1 MVSHL
6 WSAWPPS
13 FTPPGLLGPGAAAI
27 DMTQRSPGRPSS
39 RRACRK
45 RTRCRVQAGPFL
57 AGSLPIL
64 LRPLSRSYDRGRARG
79 SRQARDAPPAELQ
92 RPGGERI
99 RHSRRARLPLS
110 DRTLAGIAPRWHS
123 RATLPRSAR
132 RYLNSGRRSP
142 MGDAVSLRA
151 GLAISTGDPTG
162 TSAARPPGTAIG
174 RM

>member
-1 MVSHL
+1 MSHL

-13 FTPPGLLGPGAAAI
+13 FTPPGLLGPGGAAI

-64 LRPLSRSYDRGRARG
+64 FRPLSRSYDREAG
-79 SRQARDAPPAELQ
+79 SRSSASPGRPAAELQ

-132 RYLNSGRRSP
+132 RCLNSGRRSP